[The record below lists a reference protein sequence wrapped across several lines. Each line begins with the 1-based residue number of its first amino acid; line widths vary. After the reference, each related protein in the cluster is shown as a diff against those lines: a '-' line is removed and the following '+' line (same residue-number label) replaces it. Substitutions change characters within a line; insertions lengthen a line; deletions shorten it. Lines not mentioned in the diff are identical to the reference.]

1 MPDRTLKA
9 EVMAEFFG
17 TFILLAFGIG
27 SVAASVLLDA
37 VTGSFQIAIC
47 WGLGV
52 AFAIY
57 AVGGISG
64 AHINPAVTLAFA
76 VHRNFPWRKV
86 LPYCIAQVSGAFTGA
101 AAIYLLYR
109 SAFQVYESAQGIVRG
124 AANSQ
129 VTASIFSTYPLEF
142 LSTSEAFYSEALLT
156 AFLVIIVF
164 SVIDEQNLAPQ
175 GNVGPLMIG
184 LGVAAIG
191 MCFGAQTGFA
201 INPARDFGPKLF
213 AMLSGW
219 KSIALPAPGYY
230 FWVPIVAPL
239 LGGLLGGWLYDRF
252 VGCALQQ
259 KRCKGPQ

>member
-1 MPDRTLKA
+1 MSDRSLKA
-9 EVMAEFFG
+9 EMLAEFLG
-17 TFILLAFGIG
+17 TFILLSFGIG
-27 SVAASVLLDA
+27 SVAASVLLNA
-37 VTGSFQIAIC
+37 VSGSFEIAIC

-52 AFAIY
+52 SFAIY
-57 AVGGISG
+57 AVGGVSG

-76 VHRNFPWRKV
+76 VHRKFPWGKV
-86 LPYCIAQVSGAFTGA
+86 LPYCMAQVAGAFTGA

-142 LSTSEAFYSEALLT
+142 LSTPEAFYSEALLT
-156 AFLVIIVF
+156 AFLIIIVF
-164 SVIDEQNLAPQ
+164 SVADERNLAPK
-175 GNVGPLMIG
+175 GNLGPLMVG

-213 AMLSGW
+213 ALISGW

-239 LGGLLGGWLYDRF
+239 VGGMLGGWLYDRF
-252 VGCALQQ
+252 VGFGLQ
-259 KRCKGPQ
+259 KKEA